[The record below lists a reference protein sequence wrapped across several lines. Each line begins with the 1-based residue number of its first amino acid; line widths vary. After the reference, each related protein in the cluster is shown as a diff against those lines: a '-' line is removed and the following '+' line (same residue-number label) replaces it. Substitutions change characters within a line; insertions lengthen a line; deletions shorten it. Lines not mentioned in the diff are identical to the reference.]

1 MQRASTKR
9 VQRRA
14 CYGSGAALR
23 EHSGIGVATYAL
35 ASSCFAAS
43 CGMVIGFRCTGMITS
58 QCAIHAS
65 SRDLSTPTL
74 RSSPSLGLSRCHR
87 ELAVA
92 GLRKKLRVQQC
103 DNDCVPRLR
112 IDTEQALRLGR
123 REPETRHLTIFC
135 ADSAQ
140 HFFGYNVRTRT
151 CGHKVGPFNTMSGR
165 AANEEWRISTPCAS
179 ANFSGARGGDGQRAR
194 APATRRDGATR
205 LAALTYPA
213 TATLYRLGLASS
225 RIGSRTVS
233 TPALYWALTLPPS
246 TVGGRAN
253 VRANEP

>member
-1 MQRASTKR
+1 MPRSRLLMRRASTNR

-14 CYGSGAALR
+14 CYGSGATLR
-23 EHSGIGVATYAL
+23 EHSGIGVAPYAF

-74 RSSPSLGLSRCHR
+74 RSSPSLGLSSCHR
-87 ELAVA
+87 ELTVL
-92 GLRKKLRVQQC
+92 GLRKELRVQKC
-103 DNDCVPRLR
+103 GKDCVPRLR
-112 IDTEQALRLGR
+112 IETEQALSLGR

-151 CGHKVGPFNTMSGR
+151 RGHKVRPFNKMSGR
-165 AANEEWRISTPCAS
+165 AANE
-179 ANFSGARGGDGQRAR
+179 DGVSL
-194 APATRRDGATR
+194 R
-205 LAALTYPA
+205 L
-213 TATLYRLGLASS
+213 
-225 RIGSRTVS
+225 
-233 TPALYWALTLPPS
+233 
-246 TVGGRAN
+246 
-253 VRANEP
+253 VRQ